1 MSTRIE
7 RRSLRDDLID
17 DIVEPSAS
25 HNPIS
30 SFFIDSVTIPH
41 NRSYSSLPL
50 SLSKTKFEQTND
62 HRDRSHFTSSR
73 GNSLH
78 TMSND
83 ERRKEIDLIIKH
95 VYDGKLLTAA
105 NTNDRPPS
113 DNSEPLMHMLGRGAI
128 TTTTIKNDEE
138 SKNHDVSV

>member
-50 SLSKTKFEQTND
+50 SFNKTKFEQTND
-62 HRDRSHFTSSR
+62 HRDRSHLISSR
-73 GNSLH
+73 GNSSH

-95 VYDGKLLTAA
+95 VYDGKLLTA
-105 NTNDRPPS
+105 NTNDRTAS
-113 DNSEPLMHMLGRGAI
+113 DNSEPLMHMLSRGAI